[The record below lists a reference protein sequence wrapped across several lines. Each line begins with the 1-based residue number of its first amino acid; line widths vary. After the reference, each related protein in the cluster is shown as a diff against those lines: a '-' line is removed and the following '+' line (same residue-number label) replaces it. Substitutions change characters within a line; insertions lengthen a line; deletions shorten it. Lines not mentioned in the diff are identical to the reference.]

1 MNTDDLLGF
10 VTPVNPTAARF
21 LRFKE
26 DVIESTAQ
34 FTDVGE
40 PGLLNSIGD
49 GGVYTSNLFDNNG
62 NLIGTKDTSFTFTE
76 QLGNQQVLALTQENI
91 NLSGGTI
98 QTQGTVYLPLVGGE
112 LIPQNITVV
121 SGTGIYDG
129 ASGLETSKQSELG
142 VIGVF
147 DISLLIVT

>member
-1 MNTDDLLGF
+1 MDTDDLLGF
-10 VTPVNPTAARF
+10 VPPVNPTAARF

-98 QTQGTVYLPLVGGE
+98 QTQGTTNVTLGE
-112 LIPQNITVV
+112 QLIPQSLTVV
-121 SGTGIYDG
+121 GGTGIYEG
-129 ASGLETSKQSELG
+129 AFGLETVRLSELG

>member
-1 MNTDDLLGF
+1 MYTDDLIGF
-10 VTPVNPTAARF
+10 VTPVNTTAARF

-98 QTQGTVYLPLVGGE
+98 QTQGTTNVTLGE
-112 LIPQNITVV
+112 QLIPQNLTVV
-121 SGTGIYDG
+121 GGTGIYDG
-129 ASGLETSKQSELG
+129 AFGLETVRQSELG
-142 VIGVF
+142 VLGVF